1 MMLVDCSRCRTP
13 LQLPPGARTIRC
25 AICSAVTRV
34 ADPLAAPPPPPPHH
48 HYSAPPPPFSPG
60 PSSGQPHSRKR
71 AVIVGIS
78 YRNSRHELKG
88 CLNDAKCM
96 RFLLVNRFKFPPD
109 SILMLTEE
117 ETDPYRIPTKH
128 NIRMAMH
135 WLVVG
140 CQPGDSL
147 VFHYSGHGSQ
157 QRNYNGDE
165 VDGYD
170 ETLCPL
176 DFETQGMIVD
186 DEINATLVRPIPRGA
201 KLHAIIDACHSGTM
215 LDLPFL
221 CRMDRSGRYMWEDHR
236 PRSGAWKGSSGG
248 EVISFSGCDDDQTSA
263 DTDSLSQ
270 VTSTGAMTYSFIQA
284 IEHGQGTTYGS
295 ILNAMRASIRSSD
308 NGLGGSAGSLVTSLL
323 TMLVTGGSGG
333 IGMRQEPQLTANE
346 QFDVRLLRPVS
357 DPLFYSPMKV
367 AGRFAFLS
375 AVTSNFLFLTVLLF
389 TSPTVSIRLSD
400 RTLESPADPF
410 NRPSKTA
417 VFSLGSFWR
426 SEAVFGCLDGVV
438 RTTAGYAGGSRS
450 NPEYRNLGDHAEC
463 VQIEYD
469 PRLISFRQLLEVFWS
484 SHDSRQVFGQG
495 PDVGNQYR
503 SIIFTNGTEEARL
516 AGVSK
521 EREQSRSRSS
531 IVTTQI
537 QQLETFYPAE
547 PEHQKF
553 ELKRNP
559 FLLQLMGNM
568 PEEELESSTMAT
580 KLNGYAAELCPPKI
594 QKQIDA
600 KINDIIKKGWPVL
613 KDI

>member
-34 ADPLAAPPPPPPHH
+34 ADPLAAPPPPPPQNR
-48 HYSAPPPPFSPG
+48 YSAPPPPFSPG
-60 PSSGQPHSRKR
+60 ASSGQPHGRKR

-346 QFDVRLLRPVS
+346 QFDVYTKP
-357 DPLFYSPMKV
+357 
-367 AGRFAFLS
+367 
-375 AVTSNFLFLTVLLF
+375 
-389 TSPTVSIRLSD
+389 
-400 RTLESPADPF
+400 
-410 NRPSKTA
+410 
-417 VFSLGSFWR
+417 FSL
-426 SEAVFGCLDGVV
+426 
-438 RTTAGYAGGSRS
+438 
-450 NPEYRNLGDHAEC
+450 
-463 VQIEYD
+463 
-469 PRLISFRQLLEVFWS
+469 
-484 SHDSRQVFGQG
+484 
-495 PDVGNQYR
+495 
-503 SIIFTNGTEEARL
+503 
-516 AGVSK
+516 
-521 EREQSRSRSS
+521 
-531 IVTTQI
+531 
-537 QQLETFYPAE
+537 
-547 PEHQKF
+547 
-553 ELKRNP
+553 
-559 FLLQLMGNM
+559 
-568 PEEELESSTMAT
+568 
-580 KLNGYAAELCPPKI
+580 
-594 QKQIDA
+594 
-600 KINDIIKKGWPVL
+600 
-613 KDI
+613 